1 MAETLYIR
9 LGSKA
14 NDVISWLILD
24 SLNDEIIASGE
35 LKNAEAL
42 SQLTEKAKTRPV
54 YVFVPGCDFH
64 LSSLKV
70 PGNSQRAIR
79 QATPYMVEDELGQ
92 EVEQLFFAYADLP
105 VNALGHN
112 SYFAAVEKTLMNSW
126 IDWLE
131 QADIQTSHM
140 LPDFLAMPF
149 SENTASAITLETSQ
163 AKQVLFRQGQW
174 HGFTV
179 DAFAWQH
186 IAMKLAVELGFET
199 EVKDAEA
206 PKQSLSSESI
216 VQDEQKED
224 KSAHVTINAYSPLQ
238 YSDNLP
244 VSYLPEELPLAL
256 LAQQADYKF
265 FNVLQGEYKVKKS
278 HSTLLKTWSVAA
290 GVALFALLLNFAEKG
305 VALYQVN
312 NKQVALEAQIIS
324 VYKKAFPQTKRV
336 RIGTIKSQLN
346 QKIAQLGGKNNSAGF
361 LAMLAK
367 IQPAFAEVSDLKPE
381 TLKYDGKRKEIRLQA
396 IASDYQKFDQFKSSI
411 EKLGFVVKAGSQNNQ
426 GDSVTGSFNITASQ
440 TSGGQR

>member
-14 NDVISWLILD
+14 NDAILWLILD

-42 SQLTEKAKTRPV
+42 SQLTEKAKTRQV
-54 YVFVPGCDFH
+54 CVFVPGCDFH
-64 LSSLKV
+64 LNSLKV

-105 VNALGHN
+105 INTQGHN

-126 IDWLE
+126 LEWLA

-149 SENTASAITLETSQ
+149 SLNTASAISLETSQ
-163 AKQVLFRQGQW
+163 GKQVLFRQNQW

-179 DAFAWQH
+179 DTFAWQH
-186 IAMKLAVELGFET
+186 VAKRLGVELGL
-199 EVKDAEA
+199 EVEAKEAEVA
-206 PKQSLSSESI
+206 KQSLKSESI
-216 VQDEQKED
+216 IQDEHKEA
-224 KSAHVTINAYSPLQ
+224 KSEQVTINAYSPLEHNE
-238 YSDNLP
+238 NLP
-244 VSYLPEELPLAL
+244 ISYLPEELPLGL

-278 HSTLLKTWSVAA
+278 HSTLIKTWSVAA
-290 GVALFALLLNFAEKG
+290 GVAIFALVLNFTEKG
-305 VALYQVN
+305 MALYQVN
-312 NKQVALEAQIIS
+312 NKQAALETQIIS

-346 QKIAQLGGKNNSAGF
+346 QKIAQLGGQNNSEGF

-367 IQPAFAEVSDLKPE
+367 IQPAFAGVSDLKPQ
-381 TLKYDGKRKEIRLQA
+381 TLKFDGKRQEVRLQA
-396 IASDYQKFDQFKSSI
+396 IASDYQKFDEFKSSV
-411 EKLGFVVKAGSQNNQ
+411 EQLGFVVKVGSQNNQ
-426 GDSVTGSFNITASQ
+426 GNSVTGSFNITASN
-440 TSGGQR
+440 TSGGKR